1 MKNSDVYYGIV
12 LFFIIKSILEIIGI
26 TGSFLTIYFTLNLY
40 FSSILVLLTTI
51 VIFIICLRIVK
62 FPIIMP
68 WVLPIIILINMSI
81 GYLDL
86 PDKLIENY
94 PILDRSMIFTS
105 TKSAEQVSI
114 LFFVIIVYIKY
125 YRINK
130 KEKKYTNNKD

>member
-51 VIFIICLRIVK
+51 VIFIICLRILK
-62 FPIIMP
+62 FPIIMA

-86 PDKLIENY
+86 PAFDG
-94 PILDRSMIFTS
+94 R
-105 TKSAEQVSI
+105 
-114 LFFVIIVYIKY
+114 
-125 YRINK
+125 
-130 KEKKYTNNKD
+130 

>member
-81 GYLDL
+81 GYLDF
-86 PDKLIENY
+86 PDF
-94 PILDRSMIFTS
+94 DGR
-105 TKSAEQVSI
+105 
-114 LFFVIIVYIKY
+114 
-125 YRINK
+125 
-130 KEKKYTNNKD
+130 

>member
-51 VIFIICLRIVK
+51 
-62 FPIIMP
+62 IMP

-86 PDKLIENY
+86 PDF
-94 PILDRSMIFTS
+94 DGR
-105 TKSAEQVSI
+105 
-114 LFFVIIVYIKY
+114 
-125 YRINK
+125 
-130 KEKKYTNNKD
+130 